1 MMKIKSKQTFQH
13 SNLLNIGSIEVSN
26 VVGPGSRLVI
36 WLQGCSICCEKC
48 INPHF
53 IPHKINKL
61 IKINEL
67 FEIVCNTPDIVGVTY
82 SGGEPFDQ
90 AEGLYKLSKL
100 IKKTGLT
107 IMSYSGYTI
116 EEIKN
121 SDDKFKKLLL
131 SYLDILVDGKYEHLK
146 AAPLLWR
153 GSTNQKVHFLTPVY
167 ENYRELADQL
177 NLQIE
182 FSFDSSMD
190 KMSMKGN
197 FDHKLFKEI
206 KEKLKSYGIHL

>member
-1 MMKIKSKQTFQH
+1 MKSKRAFYH
-13 SNLLNIGSIEVSN
+13 PDLLNIGSIEISN
-26 VVGPGSRLVI
+26 VVGPGNRLVI
-36 WLQGCSICCEKC
+36 WVQGCSICCEKC
-48 INPHF
+48 INSEF

-61 IKINEL
+61 MKIRDL
-67 FEIVCNTPDIVGVTY
+67 FEIVCNTPDIEGVTY

-90 AEGLYKLSKL
+90 AEGLYRLSEL

-116 EEIKN
+116 EELRN
-121 SDDKFKKLLL
+121 SEDKFKRLLL
-131 SYLDILVDGKYEHLK
+131 SYLDILIDGKYEHLK

-153 GSTNQKVHFLTPVY
+153 GSTNQNVHFLTPVY
-167 ENYRELADQL
+167 ENYRELVNEL

-182 FSFDSSMD
+182 FSFDSSTD

-197 FDHKLFKEI
+197 FNHKLFQEI
-206 KEKLKSYGIHL
+206 KDRLKLYGIDL